1 VARAPTAAG
10 AGRGRI
16 GLAGEPAGRLKRARK
31 EKYGRGNLVHHV
43 TKRRASSRAERRR
56 QRRGSTTAT
65 ARAALR
71 QAGTQAPGAA
81 RLRWRLPLVNKHR
94 VRVMIVHGEEKGK
107 ATMRFTDGD
116 VCTAA
121 GRSRGGGTGEIGARA
136 RVLVCCRG
144 KGRRRGSCASLNR
157 GAGRQAKRGEDGVAG
172 GLPLMA
178 AAITA
183 RV

>member
-1 VARAPTAAG
+1 VARAPTAAD

-16 GLAGEPAGRLKRARK
+16 GLAGEPAGRLKCARK
-31 EKYGRGNLVHHV
+31 GNTGGENLAHHV
-43 TKRRASSRAERRR
+43 TKRRASSRAKRKR
-56 QRRGSTTAT
+56 QRRGSTTAA

-81 RLRWRLPLVNKHR
+81 RLRWPLPLVNKHH

-107 ATMRFTDGD
+107 AAMHFTDGD

-121 GRSRGGGTGEIGARA
+121 GRSRGGGAGGIGARV

-157 GAGRQAKRGEDGVAG
+157 DAGR
-172 GLPLMA
+172 
-178 AAITA
+178 
-183 RV
+183 

>member
-1 VARAPTAAG
+1 LARAPTAAG
-10 AGRGRI
+10 AGRGQI

-31 EKYGRGNLVHHV
+31 ENTGGGNLAHHV
-43 TKRRASSRAERRR
+43 TKRRASSRAKMKW
-56 QRRGSTTAT
+56 QRRGSTTAA
-65 ARAALR
+65 ARAVLR

-81 RLRWRLPLVNKHR
+81 RLRWRLPLVNKHN

-107 ATMRFTDGD
+107 AAMHFTDGD

-121 GRSRGGGTGEIGARA
+121 GRNRGGSAGEIGAQA

-157 GAGRQAKRGEDGVAG
+157 GAGR
-172 GLPLMA
+172 
-178 AAITA
+178 
-183 RV
+183 